1 MSDWDG
7 LMGNCTPG
15 VRGIAV
21 KTRRL
26 VKKLLPGMQEIV
38 RMGWKTVTY
47 SPDGGM
53 KNAVCS
59 IGPQKSYVNLVF
71 SKGAELKDPK
81 GLLEGTGKSIRHVKI
96 RGAGD
101 VSSKDLEALVRQAA
115 RK

>member
-1 MSDWDG
+1 MSDWDE
-7 LMGNCTPG
+7 LMGNYTPG

-26 VKKLLPGMQEIV
+26 VKKLLPGTQEVV
-38 RMGWKTVTY
+38 RMGWKAATY

-53 KNAVCS
+53 KNAICS
-59 IGPQKSYVNLVF
+59 LGPQKSHVNLVF
-71 SKGAELKDPK
+71 SKGAALKDPK

-96 RGAGD
+96 REAGD
-101 VSSKDLEALVRQAA
+101 VDSKDLESLIREAC